1 MQPRCATTS
10 LHTKTSGRESSV
22 FWAEAT
28 TSSLRRIF
36 TERCCTPQAKVSRSR
51 APRATAS
58 RYGQKRDS
66 TGRSSWNGASA
77 SVCGGRKTSTA
88 IPGTVGAAPVQNIG
102 AYGAEAKDI
111 VESVET
117 LDLATLKEVSIA
129 GCHCGFGYR
138 DSIFKGVLKGRAVI
152 TAVTFRLSRTPRPNL
167 GYDALAREVEDAG
180 GATLEN
186 IRTAVRR
193 IRGEKLPDPAVTGN
207 AGSFFKNPVVDGELA
222 ERIKRKYPDMP
233 SYPVPEGVKI
243 PAGWLIEKTGWKGAS
258 LGRAGVYGKQALILV
273 NLGGATGNEVTA
285 LARRITDDVETRF
298 GIRIATEVNI
308 W

>member
-1 MQPRCATTS
+1 MPLRFRLPRQ
-10 LHTKTSGRESSV
+10 HFQGG
-22 FWAEAT
+22 
-28 TSSLRRIF
+28 
-36 TERCCTPQAKVSRSR
+36 TERPGGH
-51 APRATAS
+51 
-58 RYGQKRDS
+58 YGRHFP
-66 TGRSSWNGASA
+66 A
-77 SVCGGRKTSTA
+77 
-88 IPGTVGAAPVQNIG
+88 
-102 AYGAEAKDI
+102 
-111 VESVET
+111 
-117 LDLATLKEVSIA
+117 LA
-129 GCHCGFGYR
+129 H
-138 DSIFKGVLKGRAVI
+138 
-152 TAVTFRLSRTPRPNL
+152 PRPNL

-207 AGSFFKNPVVDGELA
+207 AGSFFKNPVVDSELA